1 IDPSYPA
8 ERIGYVLKDSG
19 AELLLTQSGLTVPDT
34 FTGDVIDLNGEGSI
48 LDGELYPEDDM
59 NPNAQAQSD
68 NLAYL
73 IYTSGTT
80 GQPKGVMVE
89 HRSLVN
95 LCYWH
100 NDAFKVTEQDKSAK
114 YAGFGFDASVWE
126 MFPYWIA
133 GAELHIIDE
142 SIRMDI
148 TRLNQY
154 FKENKITI
162 TFLPTQLCEQFM
174 ELDNQSLRVL
184 LTGGDKLKRI
194 AKRSYTL
201 VNNYGPTENT
211 VVVTSA
217 AIDPDEGML
226 SIGKPIANTRVYV
239 LGQNNEVQPVG
250 VAGELCIAGRG
261 LARGY
266 LNKPE
271 ETAKRF
277 TDDPFMPGERMYRT
291 GDAVKWLEDG
301 RLEYIGRIDQQV
313 KI

>member
-1 IDPSYPA
+1 
-8 ERIGYVLKDSG
+8 
-19 AELLLTQSGLTVPDT
+19 
-34 FTGDVIDLNGEGSI
+34 
-48 LDGELYPEDDM
+48 
-59 NPNAQAQSD
+59 
-68 NLAYL
+68 YL

-80 GQPKGVMVE
+80 GEPKGVMVE
-89 HRSLVN
+89 HHSLVN

-100 NDAFKVTEQDKSAK
+100 HDAFEVTEQDKSAK

-142 SIRMDI
+142 AIRMDI
-148 TRLNQY
+148 VRLNQY
-154 FKENKITI
+154 FEEHGITI

-174 ELDNQSLRVL
+174 ELDNRSLRVL

-194 AKRSYTL
+194 EKRGYTL

-211 VVVTSA
+211 VVATST
-217 AIDPDEGML
+217 AIDPAEGML
-226 SIGKPIANTRVYV
+226 SIGRPIANTRAYV
-239 LGQNNEVQPVG
+239 LGENNQVQPVG
-250 VAGELCIAGRG
+250 VTGELCIAGRG

-277 TDDPFMPGERMYRT
+277 TEDPFVPGERMYRT
-291 GDAVKWLEDG
+291 GDAVRWLADG

-313 KI
+313 KIRGFRIELSEIEVQLTQLAEIREAVVADIEDACGNKALCGYVTSAEQLDTENMARQLANVLP